1 MPNYAQYLFI
11 QNDQAEELLDMINED
26 SPKQVINH
34 LIDHYIPTLD
44 PEIIPCS
51 PWGESDE
58 LYKHH
63 DWILNYNTRLSY
75 VGLCRKLPD

>member
-11 QNDQAEELLDMINED
+11 QNDQASDLLDLINQD
-26 SPKQVINH
+26 GPKQVIKH
-34 LIDHYIPTLD
+34 LIDHYVPTLD
-44 PEIIPCS
+44 PEIFPCS
-51 PWGESDE
+51 PWGESDT

-63 DWILNYNTRLSY
+63 NWTLSYNTRLTY